1 MRRYTNTLKEV
12 DEYLEGLIDEG
23 FVINALKNYYQ
34 NEPEYNRLYE
44 AVGKLKG
51 ERNMLL
57 YPFTDYNINEYEE
70 FMFGENSPVEH
81 YVKDN
86 ALYAVMNSDMEFY
99 LENNWDMIQ
108 IKNYTDTKELFYVDE
123 YGKEYAI
130 PYIEQDDQVV
140 LVITDTYK
148 LENKDETMKWGEWD
162 MGYKDYTVKNDINN
176 IALMGKAVESIRKK
190 NGITFKK
197 IEENI
202 MSTRTLQDLQN
213 GKQVYTGNLLNL
225 LDYMGTNLNGLYW
238 EMNEIREKSQQK

>member
-70 FMFGENSPVEH
+70 FLFGENSPIEH
-81 YVKDN
+81 YIEDN
-86 ALYAVMNSDMEFY
+86 TLYAVMNNDMKFY
-99 LENNWDMIQ
+99 LRNNWSTIQ
-108 IKNYTDTKELFYVDE
+108 TKHDTDSKEFFYVDE
-123 YGKEYAI
+123 YGKEYVI
-130 PYIEQDDQVV
+130 TNKEKDDQIV

-148 LENKDETMKWGEWD
+148 LENKDKTMK
-162 MGYKDYTVKNDINN
+162 
-176 IALMGKAVESIRKK
+176 
-190 NGITFKK
+190 
-197 IEENI
+197 
-202 MSTRTLQDLQN
+202 
-213 GKQVYTGNLLNL
+213 
-225 LDYMGTNLNGLYW
+225 
-238 EMNEIREKSQQK
+238 

>member
-70 FMFGENSPVEH
+70 FLFGENSPIEH
-81 YVKDN
+81 YVEDN
-86 ALYAVMNSDMEFY
+86 TLYAVMNSDMESY
-99 LENNWDMIQ
+99 LENKWGMIQ
-108 IKNYTDTKELFYVDE
+108 SKHDTDTKEFFYVDE
-123 YGKEYAI
+123 YGKEYVI
-130 PYIEQDDQVV
+130 PYIEKDDQIV

-148 LENKDETMKWGEWD
+148 LENKDETMK
-162 MGYKDYTVKNDINN
+162 
-176 IALMGKAVESIRKK
+176 
-190 NGITFKK
+190 
-197 IEENI
+197 
-202 MSTRTLQDLQN
+202 
-213 GKQVYTGNLLNL
+213 
-225 LDYMGTNLNGLYW
+225 
-238 EMNEIREKSQQK
+238 

>member
-70 FMFGENSPVEH
+70 FMFGEDSPVEH
-81 YVKDN
+81 YVEDN
-86 ALYAVMNSDMEFY
+86 TLYAVMNSDMESY
-99 LENNWDMIQ
+99 LENKWGMIQ
-108 IKNYTDTKELFYVDE
+108 TKHDTDSKEFFYVDE
-123 YGKEYAI
+123 YGKEYVI
-130 PYIEQDDQVV
+130 PYIEKDDQVV

-148 LENKDETMKWGEWD
+148 LENKDETMK
-162 MGYKDYTVKNDINN
+162 
-176 IALMGKAVESIRKK
+176 
-190 NGITFKK
+190 
-197 IEENI
+197 
-202 MSTRTLQDLQN
+202 
-213 GKQVYTGNLLNL
+213 
-225 LDYMGTNLNGLYW
+225 
-238 EMNEIREKSQQK
+238 